1 MRALAW
7 AAVVAVAL
15 SAGLALAQE
24 AANPEQLKKLYD
36 DALAQLKA
44 AQDRK
49 NELAQQNE
57 QLTAKVTELQ
67 KQLDQSRGEMLELKR
82 RDAESAEKSFFLRSH
97 YAAWQGF
104 VDRYPELKARW
115 KHFLETDLLNAQADL
130 PQWTDPW
137 SARPAATPSPSPS
150 TSPTNRDEQPA
161 AHGGD

>member
-7 AAVVAVAL
+7 AAVAAVAL

-67 KQLDQSRGEMLELKR
+67 KQLDQLRGEALELKR
-82 RDAESAEKSFFLRSH
+82 RDAENAEKTFYYRSH
-97 YAAWQGF
+97 HAAWQAF
-104 VDRYPELKARW
+104 VENYPELKARW
-115 KHFLETDLLNAQADL
+115 KRFLESDLLSGDNPLPTLAD
-130 PQWTDPW
+130 PRFP
-137 SARPAATPSPSPS
+137 PSPTPAPSPQERPQAR
-150 TSPTNRDEQPA
+150 TPE
-161 AHGGD
+161 

>member
-1 MRALAW
+1 MRALVW
-7 AAVVAVAL
+7 VAAALVL
-15 SAGLALAQE
+15 SAGFALAQE
-24 AANPEQLKKLYD
+24 SSSPEQLKKLYD

-57 QLTAKVTELQ
+57 QLTAKVGELQ
-67 KQLDQSRGEMLELKR
+67 KQLDQVKGEVLDLKR

-97 YAAWQGF
+97 FAAWQGF

-115 KHFLETDLLNAQADL
+115 KHFLEAELLNGQSDL

-137 SARPAATPSPSPS
+137 ATAPAPMPSPAP
-150 TSPTNRDEQPA
+150 PAPREEQPEA
-161 AHGGD
+161 RTAE